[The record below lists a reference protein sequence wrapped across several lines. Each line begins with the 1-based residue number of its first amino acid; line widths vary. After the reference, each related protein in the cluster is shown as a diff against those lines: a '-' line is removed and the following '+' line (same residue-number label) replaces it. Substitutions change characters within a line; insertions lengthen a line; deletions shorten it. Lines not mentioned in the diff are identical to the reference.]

1 MIIPA
6 RTNYLFINNSLQ
18 KKSTEKI
25 LSLKYLMNK
34 ENLSHLDI
42 QDFLKKNELLKP
54 NYFTNSS
61 EIPCLFNE
69 ISNIINDS
77 IKNNTTQDIIKL
89 NNFINRTEEAL
100 EEYNFQRSL
109 INKSLTDISIAKH
122 ILFVMKQYMSIF
134 YEFKIEHDITEC
146 KRKELKIADL
156 VQCLEATEKLND
168 VSNGDSL
175 PSQKEV
181 DSFHLALGGYE
192 KIQSIK
198 NRILSKDY
206 KLE

>member
-134 YEFKIEHDITEC
+134 YEFKI
-146 KRKELKIADL
+146 
-156 VQCLEATEKLND
+156 
-168 VSNGDSL
+168 
-175 PSQKEV
+175 
-181 DSFHLALGGYE
+181 
-192 KIQSIK
+192 
-198 NRILSKDY
+198 
-206 KLE
+206 